1 MKILI
6 AGDYSPRW
14 YLKSIL
20 QKKEW
25 NGVSE
30 SVLPLTSACDIA
42 IVNFETTVKSETAV
56 PIRKCGPNLSA
67 PPESVGA
74 LKYAGFNVVTLANN
88 HFYDYGMEGM
98 QVSLRLF
105 EKEGIEYVGAGKNLA
120 EAQKTLFLERAKERV
135 AIINC
140 CEHEFSIATTNE
152 GGCNPLNPIQQYYAI
167 RDAREK
173 ADYVVV
179 IVHGGH
185 ELYQLPSTRMQ
196 DTYRFFIDAGA
207 DAVINHHQHCFSG
220 MEVYNGKPIFYGLG
234 NFLFD
239 TRIEAYA
246 DVWHDGYMVFLNL
259 ENNKI
264 EYDIVPYHQCDNE
277 MNVRILN
284 EKTEIDAFKTKFDEL
299 SSIIQNHNQLVRCQT
314 EFYSEQSKGRLSAFE
329 PWRSKILRVA
339 YSRGLLPSLVKGK
352 TAVQMLNYVDCESH
366 SDILKFALRKRMEA

>member
-1 MKILI
+1 MKIVI
-6 AGDYSPRW
+6 AGDFSP
-14 YLKSIL
+14 KFGL
-20 QKKEW
+20 QEIIRRRDFDYVF
-25 NGVSE
+25 N
-30 SVLPLTSACDIA
+30 SVIPYIRKADFS
-42 IVNFETTVKSETAV
+42 IVNFETTVVSENTIPSKKNGPSLSTTAD
-56 PIRKCGPNLSA
+56 
-67 PPESVGA
+67 SVDA
-74 LKYAGFNVVTLANN
+74 LLYAGFNVVTLANN
-88 HFYDYGMEGM
+88 HFYDFGMNGVETTL
-98 QVSLRLF
+98 SLLDNV
-105 EKEGIEYVGAGKNLA
+105 GIHHVGAGKNSE
-120 EAQKTLFLERAKERV
+120 EARKILYLRSNNECL

-140 CEHEFSIATTNE
+140 CEHEFSIATKE
-152 GGCNPLNPIQQYYAI
+152 HGGCNPLNPIEQYYAI
-167 RDAREK
+167 REARDK
-173 ADYVVV
+173 ADYVLV

-246 DVWHDGYMVFLNL
+246 DVWHDGYMVILNL

-277 MNVRILN
+277 MNVKILN

-314 EFYSEQSKGRLSAFE
+314 NFYSEQSKGRLSAFE

-339 YSRGLLPSLVKGK
+339 YSRGFLPSLVKGK
-352 TAVQMLNYVDCESH
+352 TAAWMLNYVDCESH